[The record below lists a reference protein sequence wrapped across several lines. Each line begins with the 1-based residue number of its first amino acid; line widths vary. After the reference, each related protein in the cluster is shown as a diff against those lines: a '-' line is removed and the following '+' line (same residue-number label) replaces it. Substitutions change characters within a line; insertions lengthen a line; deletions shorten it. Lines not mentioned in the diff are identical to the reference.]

1 MGSVIIF
8 CAAVLSTL
16 STPSSASSPE
26 VPSPEV
32 LAGGEEI
39 LAVDGALRGLALPL
53 SEAVIEALRLGAWE
67 DALQLLRAMDPATL
81 PGGTRGDW
89 AFLVAWC
96 AAHGDAPERAA
107 DVLPWL
113 DEGTSAPESHAA
125 WVRGEILRAV
135 GDAEAAL
142 SWLDRVEPGS
152 SVHPSASVS
161 AIETL
166 RALGRGDEAWA
177 RVEAVAAR
185 PDPVLGNEAALL
197 ALAQREGRADA
208 EIAGLL
214 RRLWTY
220 YPDTPEGAEA
230 EVLLGEHIDHPP
242 TWQQVALR
250 AERLMNAE
258 AYDQALA
265 ETAPYESHADEATLD
280 GCRLR
285 YVRGRSAYK
294 RNRLSDSVAE
304 LSGIGEQCV
313 DTGGTYGQRGLYI
326 LGTAQFRRKRFID
339 SAEAYRRL
347 ATLYPEHSMADDAWT
362 RGGISLLEGGQ
373 PGEAE
378 AWWGRALEDH
388 PEGDTVPE
396 ATLRL
401 AFARYDAGDTA
412 TAIEVA
418 ERLAA
423 LSPAGNADNVQAGRY
438 WAARWRLYPD
448 ADAPRSRTSDPA
460 AREEAIAR
468 LRDLC
473 EELPHSFY
481 AILAYSRLLE
491 EAPPLAEALAR
502 RPDDHDDGS
511 TPRPWQIR
519 LSVLTDPAVRDAV
532 ALMRL
537 ALSTEALQTLR
548 GADIEWTADEKAWLT
563 ELRIAAGDWL
573 LAHDDLRSWIHHHPL
588 TTLGPREAQVI
599 RVAYPDRYWE
609 EVQASVPDS
618 YHYEPRLL
626 HGLVREESNFNRQII
641 SFAGA
646 IGLSQLMWKT
656 AQQTAGWLDLS
667 ITRESLEDPATN
679 LKIGGRYLE
688 AMHRQLSGSP
698 YLSLAAYNGGA
709 RNVNKWVDENDNP
722 PTDEW
727 VERIPYRET
736 RGYVKRVMGTW
747 QTMRY
752 QFDDADAFYDLSEFN
767 QRARP

>member
-1 MGSVIIF
+1 MGSVIVF
-8 CAAVLSTL
+8 CAALLSAVA
-16 STPSSASSPE
+16 SASSSEPPPDE
-26 VPSPEV
+26 AP
-32 LAGGEEI
+32 GGGPGAET

-53 SEAVIEALRLGAWE
+53 PEAVIEALRLGRWE
-67 DALQLLRAMDPATL
+67 EAGEALRQMDPATL
-81 PGGTRGDW
+81 PAGTRGDW

-96 AAHGDAPERAA
+96 AAHGEAPESAA
-107 DVLPWL
+107 DVLSFL
-113 DEGTSAPESHAA
+113 DEGTTAPEAHAA
-125 WVRGEILRAV
+125 WVRGEVIRAG

-142 SWLDRVEPGS
+142 AWLDQVAPGT
-152 SVHPSASVS
+152 SVYPAASVS

-166 RALGRGDEAWA
+166 RALGREAEAWA
-177 RVEAVAAR
+177 RVEAVIER
-185 PDPVLGNEAALL
+185 PDPTPGNEAALL
-197 ALAQREGRADA
+197 ALAQREGLPGDEAA
-208 EIAGLL
+208 SLL

-220 YPDTPEGAEA
+220 YPGTEEGTAAEA
-230 EVLLGEHIDHPP
+230 MLADHPDHPP

-250 AERLMNAE
+250 AERWMIATE
-258 AYDQALA
+258 YDRALA
-265 ETAPYESHADEATLD
+265 ETAPYVSHASEASGD

-294 RNRLSDSVAE
+294 RNRLSDSVSE

-313 DTGGTYGQRGLYI
+313 DAQGTYGQRGLYI
-326 LGTAQFRRKRFID
+326 LGTAQFRRKRFAD
-339 SAEAYRRL
+339 SAEVYRKL

-362 RGGISLLEGGQ
+362 RGGISLLEAGQ
-373 PGEAE
+373 ESEAE
-378 AWWGRALEDH
+378 AWWARALEEH

-412 TAIEVA
+412 AAIEIA

-423 LSPAGNADNVQAGRY
+423 LPLSGNADNVQAGRY

-448 ADAPRSRTSDPA
+448 VDNPRTPTTDAA
-460 AREEAIAR
+460 AREEAVAR

-481 AILAYSRLLE
+481 AILAYARLVE
-491 EAPPLAEALAR
+491 EAPPLAEALAQ

-511 TPRPWQIR
+511 TSVPWQIR
-519 LSVLTDPAVRDAV
+519 LSVLTDPAVRDGV

-537 ALSTEALQTLR
+537 ALSGEALQTWR
-548 GADIEWTADEKAWLT
+548 GAEIEWTADEKAWLT

-573 LAHDDLRSWIHHHPL
+573 LAHDDLRSWIHYNPL

-609 EVQASVPDS
+609 EIQASVPGS
-618 YHYEPRLL
+618 YRYDPRLF
-626 HGLVREESNFNRQII
+626 HGLVREESNFNREIV

-656 AQQTAGWLDLS
+656 AQQTAGWLDMS
-667 ITRESLEDPATN
+667 ITKSQLNNPSTN
-679 LKIGGRYLE
+679 LKIGGRYLD
-688 AMHRQLSGSP
+688 AMHRQLSDSP
-698 YLSLAAYNGGA
+698 YLALAAYNGGA
-709 RNVNKWVDENDNP
+709 RNVGKWVDAHDNP

-752 QFDDADAFYDLSEFN
+752 HFEDGDAFYDLSVFN
-767 QRARP
+767 HQARP